1 MSSEQSL
8 IIGKLL
14 AKMAQQTFSDTGL
27 QITLTGT
34 IHLYNINLKRL
45 VESQIKSFTLA
56 YVLIIGIFFLAFRSI
71 KYGGL
76 SILPNLLPITLI
88 MGIMGWFGIALN
100 NTTVMVASVAL
111 GIAVD
116 DTIHFIA
123 RFRKECRSKKLTVQ
137 EALRKTTLSV
147 GRAIIFTSIINIAGF
162 LILLVLAFQP
172 TREFGLLISCAM
184 FMALIGDLIILPAS
198 IAALKQRFNLC

>member
-1 MSSEQSL
+1 
-8 IIGKLL
+8 
-14 AKMAQQTFSDTGL
+14 
-27 QITLTGT
+27 
-34 IHLYNINLKRL
+34 
-45 VESQIKSFTLA
+45 
-56 YVLIIGIFFLAFRSI
+56 
-71 KYGGL
+71 
-76 SILPNLLPITLI
+76 
-88 MGIMGWFGIALN
+88 MGIMGWSGIALN

-116 DTIHFIA
+116 DTVHFIA

-137 EALRKTTLSV
+137 EALRKTTLSI
-147 GRAIIFTSIINIAGF
+147 GRAITFTSIINIAGF

-198 IAALKQRFNLC
+198 IAVLKRRFNLC